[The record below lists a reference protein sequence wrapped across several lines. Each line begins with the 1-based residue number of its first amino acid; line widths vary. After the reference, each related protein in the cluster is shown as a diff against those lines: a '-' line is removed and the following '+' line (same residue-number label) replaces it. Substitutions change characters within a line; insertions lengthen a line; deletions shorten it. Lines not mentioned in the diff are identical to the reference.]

1 MRLQVCPGKYTGTY
15 NVLTTMVRE
24 QGVTS
29 IYRGL
34 FAPSIGFGFTF
45 AVSFSAYGHGC
56 RVISSY
62 KVQDIKDLTFW
73 DTMLA
78 GAYTGVVQTPVRQ
91 VVDRVKGVMQ
101 IREREGGKSPYSW
114 TGACA
119 GKSNSCSAV
128 LMHHHLPVLMH
139 HHFHDS
145 VVDLIRKEG
154 WRNGLFQGMNST
166 LLREVPQFAVY
177 YPTYEVCKVL
187 YKEVEHRTHC
197 RLIRY
202 LS

>member
-1 MRLQVCPGKYTGTY
+1 MFTSFTFNHSSSSHLLCPGICTVYPLDTAKMRLQVCPGKYTGTY

-62 KVQDIKDLTFW
+62 KVQDIKDLSFW

-119 GKSNSCSAV
+119 GKSNSLCCCIDAPSSPCLDAPSPSWLCSRS
-128 LMHHHLPVLMH
+128 
-139 HHFHDS
+139 DS
-145 VVDLIRKEG
+145 
-154 WRNGLFQGMNST
+154 
-166 LLREVPQFAVY
+166 
-177 YPTYEVCKVL
+177 
-187 YKEVEHRTHC
+187 
-197 RLIRY
+197 
-202 LS
+202 

>member
-29 IYRGL
+29 MYRGL

-91 VVDRVKGVMQ
+91 VVDRFKGVMQ

-119 GKSNSCSAV
+119 GKSNSLFYCIDAPSSPCLDA
-128 LMHHHLPVLMH
+128 P
-139 HHFHDS
+139 HDS

-166 LLREVPQFAVY
+166 LLRELPQFAVY

-197 RLIRY
+197 RLFRY